1 MADYARGARVVLIG
15 LSKEVLNGTVGR
27 VLETPADAAPGRLR
41 IRYLHPTSGEIT
53 ISAIK
58 PVNLREATD
67 DDAAPSDDPAVV
79 DAATAMVQQ
88 MIGMVT
94 AVFEANEGRAPT
106 EDEVRALLADLTPE
120 RIEEMMTTAADP
132 ELAAAF
138 TGAPPAE
145 APAATAVT
153 GTAEATAESALS
165 PRRRAAVRFVASA
178 VAVAVRRRAA
188 ATATAHGGFATK
200 SALSP
205 AESDVVFGWSGV
217 AVEERN
223 LWVLASDG
231 ELEAVQA
238 LLARDP
244 TLDAN
249 SFDENGYSPMHAAA
263 TYGRMELLLWL
274 LANGGEA
281 GLRDSDGDTPLH
293 VAESVAAAR
302 VLLAHGADVLAANV
316 AGECPRDKAIE
327 DENDELAEFLLLQAA
342 L

>member
-1 MADYARGARVVLIG
+1 MEFTAGARVVLIG

-27 VLETPADAAPGRLR
+27 VLDTPADAAVNRLR

-53 ISAIK
+53 VSAIK
-58 PVNLREATD
+58 PVNLRAATD
-67 DDAAPSDDPAVV
+67 DDSAPSDDPAVV

-120 RIEEMMTTAADP
+120 RIEEMMTTAPDP
-132 ELAAAF
+132 ELTAAL
-138 TGAPPAE
+138 TGAPVVE
-145 APAATAVT
+145 APAAAAVT
-153 GTAEATAESALS
+153 ATAEVTAEASLS

-178 VAVAVRRRAA
+178 VAGAVRRRAA
-188 ATATAHGGFATK
+188 ATATVRGSGTATK
-200 SALSP
+200 ASLSP
-205 AESDVVFGWSGV
+205 TESDLVFGWSGV

-231 ELEAVQA
+231 ELEAIQA
-238 LLARDP
+238 LLLRDP
-244 TLDAN
+244 ALNAN

-281 GLRDSDGDTPLH
+281 GLRDGDGDTPLH
-293 VAESVAAAR
+293 VVESVDAAR
-302 VLLAHGADVLAANV
+302 LLLAHGADVLAANV

-327 DENDELAEFLLLQAA
+327 DENDELAGFLLLQAA